1 MENTDHMKGVGDMF
15 GFQTTKKVDLKTEK
29 KFQKLLPVKIIELGN
44 NQDIILV
51 KNINT
56 LIMYFEELHNEINLN
71 EINLF
76 DKDNNRIIFKDGF
89 MVSNFFFSIKK
100 CPFKNNGD

>member
-1 MENTDHMKGVGDMF
+1 MF

-29 KFQKLLPVKIIELGN
+29 KFQKLLPVKIIEPGN

-100 CPFKNNGD
+100 CPFKNNGDRLKPPT